1 MSQRELT
8 RMMWREF
15 TRAWA
20 GFVALL
26 AAWMLV
32 LPLFA
37 GPDEPANFI
46 KSAAVVRGELVG
58 EPIAASVSTSFWS
71 TYVDIDPQFGAA
83 QLVPW
88 CFVGQP
94 SVAACDKP
102 LESLTPVEPSRT
114 DMGRYPPLGFVPA
127 GVGTFVG
134 ASDAG
139 VRAARITAA
148 LACAALLA
156 LAALTLR
163 RRGGSLVPLLAVAT
177 PGVLFWSSVS
187 SPSGLEIAAA
197 IAAWSALWASV
208 REQWNDRFAT
218 IAFASSAALLIA
230 ARPAGLVAV
239 AVMIAAAAIAN
250 HRALWYTAR
259 REWYLPVTLGA
270 ATCLSAAWYVAV
282 YDANF
287 GVQLNVEGR
296 VTSLSTIA
304 TRSFNDLPRL
314 IGEWVGNFG
323 WLDTPSP
330 VYVVWV
336 FVALWAALVW
346 RTATST
352 HRRQR
357 VALGVVALATP
368 LWLVAL
374 NANYQ
379 DLLGSFGAQGR
390 HLAPLL
396 VGVPLAA
403 ALTYRIGRRDSLLVG
418 VTIVVHAWCVLVALR
433 RYSLGA
439 GGDDVLG
446 FLREPVWSPPLGMTL
461 TLVVVA
467 VAHLAAW
474 FALRSPT
481 DGVLRSPTD
490 GVLRSPAGRLER

>member
-1 MSQRELT
+1 M
-8 RMMWREF
+8 
-15 TRAWA
+15 
-20 GFVALL
+20 
-26 AAWMLV
+26 
-32 LPLFA
+32 
-37 GPDEPANFI
+37 
-46 KSAAVVRGELVG
+46 
-58 EPIAASVSTSFWS
+58 
-71 TYVDIDPQFGAA
+71 
-83 QLVPW
+83 
-88 CFVGQP
+88 
-94 SVAACDKP
+94 
-102 LESLTPVEPSRT
+102 
-114 DMGRYPPLGFVPA
+114 
-127 GVGTFVG
+127 
-134 ASDAG
+134 
-139 VRAARITAA
+139 
-148 LACAALLA
+148 
-156 LAALTLR
+156 
-163 RRGGSLVPLLAVAT
+163 PLLAVAT

-187 SPSGLEIAAA
+187 SPSGLEIASA

-239 AVMIAAAAIAN
+239 AVMIAAAAIAD

-368 LWLVAL
+368 L
-374 NANYQ
+374 
-379 DLLGSFGAQGR
+379 
-390 HLAPLL
+390 
-396 VGVPLAA
+396 
-403 ALTYRIGRRDSLLVG
+403 
-418 VTIVVHAWCVLVALR
+418 
-433 RYSLGA
+433 
-439 GGDDVLG
+439 
-446 FLREPVWSPPLGMTL
+446 
-461 TLVVVA
+461 
-467 VAHLAAW
+467 
-474 FALRSPT
+474 
-481 DGVLRSPTD
+481 
-490 GVLRSPAGRLER
+490 